1 MYIDPYKLAD
11 IEVDGYGKFAAEQ
24 LNGAFSV
31 LQKMDDDVYLVR
43 FQDCQYTVRILQEDH
58 QAGTFVL
65 RINGSDFT
73 CQANTR
79 LSHLIKDLGFNK
91 KAKVTTG
98 QIVAPMPGLVL
109 SVKINKGDHVDEG
122 QNLLILEAMK
132 MENIIKAPQ
141 SGIIAH
147 VHVKQGDKVEKGQL
161 LIEFE

>member
-11 IEVDGYGKFAAEQ
+11 IEVEGYGNYEAEQ
-24 LNGAFSV
+24 LNGAFTV
-31 LQKMDDDVYLVR
+31 LQKLGDDIYLVR
-43 FQDCQYTVRILQEDH
+43 FQDCQYNVRILNEDH
-58 QAGTFVL
+58 QTGTFVL
-65 RINGSDFT
+65 RINGSDFV
-73 CQANTR
+73 CHANTR
-79 LSHLIKDLGFNK
+79 LSHLIKDMGYNK
-91 KAKVTTG
+91 KPKVTTG

-109 SVKINKGDHVDEG
+109 SIKTNTGEYADEG

-141 SGIIAH
+141 SGVIAQ